1 MDYISI
7 CEQQLPVD
15 EGVRPM
21 PYHDSLG
28 LLSIGIGRNLA
39 KGLSQDEIALLFK
52 NDLDAAARDAASL
65 VPSFHILSE
74 VRKAVICNMVFNM
87 GKARVS
93 AFVQMLGAI
102 ADEDFNKAADQMLAS
117 KWATQ
122 VGSRAIRL
130 AKMMRD
136 G

>member
-65 VPSFHILSE
+65 VPSFHSLSE
-74 VRKAVICNMVFNM
+74 VRKAVICNLVFNM

-93 AFVQMLGAI
+93 AFVQMLEAI
-102 ADEDFNKAADQMLAS
+102 ADADFNKAADQMLAS